1 MASGLLPSTA
11 ARNLSRLLHHVPRR
25 TTLLRRLLRQHSTTA
40 TAPSSVSADEMTHF
54 ASLASSWWDPLG
66 PSRILHLMNP
76 LRHEFIGSCL
86 ADEQPPP
93 VRNDRNPGRSY
104 LDVGCGGGIFAESLA
119 RTIPLLPDS
128 SPSTQTDASSLL
140 AIDPSPTMIE
150 IAQSHARQDPTLH
163 AHLQSGTFTYLNS
176 TLEALLLPPAP
187 TTSTDSTAAATTPPR
202 QFDMITAFEVLE
214 HVDPSTSSPRH
225 FVQACMRLL
234 RPGGWLV
241 GSTIARTWPAWAVHQ
256 VLAEAPWPVGVV
268 PRGTH
273 DWAKFVD
280 VRELRGWVA
289 ETEKKEEEVVVAR
302 WRCVGAVYVPGVGW
316 RLVAGLEEWGNYF
329 WGVQKAW

>member
-1 MASGLLPSTA
+1 MASGLLPCTA
-11 ARNLSRLLHHVPRR
+11 ARKLSRLLHHVPRR

-86 ADEQPPP
+86 ADEQPQPQP

-119 RTIPLLPDS
+119 RTIPPLPDS

-163 AHLQSGTFTYLNS
+163 AHLQSGTFTYRNS
-176 TLEALLLPPAP
+176 TLEALLLPASP
-187 TTSTDSTAAATTPPR
+187 TAATPPR

-214 HVDPSTSSPRH
+214 HVDVSTSSSPRH

-273 DWAKFVD
+273 DWTKFVD
-280 VRELRGWVA
+280 VRELRGWA
-289 ETEKKEEEVVVAR
+289 EIEGVELAR